1 MPELIDIDIIR
12 NIGIMAHIDAG
23 KTTTTERMLFYS
35 GFLHKMGEVHEGSAF
50 MDYMEQEKERG
61 ITITAAATPLQWKG
75 CHVNIIDTP
84 GHVDFTAE
92 VQRSLR
98 VLDGAVAV
106 LDAVSGVEPQTETVW
121 RQADGYNVP
130 RLAFVNKMDRPG
142 ADFIASVESLKTK
155 FGANAVPI
163 ELPIGAESNFSGVV
177 DLRTLK
183 AYEFDTEDFGKIYK
197 EIEMPESVAELA
209 EEYRT
214 MLLDA
219 VVEQDEALMEKYL
232 EGAELSEEEI
242 DSCIRKATIANE
254 IVPVLCGSALKNIG
268 IQPLLD
274 AVVAYLPSPKD
285 IATYTGFDS
294 SGQKQ
299 EIRKAQYDESFSGL
313 AFKVQTDPFVGK
325 LVYVRI
331 YSGVLEVGGAVMNT
345 SLGKR
350 ERINKIVRMTS
361 NKREEIQKAGAGD
374 IVALPSLRLTRTGE
388 TLSDDK
394 HPIVYEKIEFLEPV
408 IKQSVEAKTLSDQ
421 KKLIEALEKFV
432 DEDPTFRYENDEE
445 SGQLLIS
452 GVGELHLEIIR
463 DRLDRE
469 FKLPV
474 RVGKPQVAYREKVLG
489 NIENTAVFEET
500 ISGKT
505 HYGEVTVSIGPS
517 DSASDASLN
526 VKADKSLPAAV
537 TEAAMGGAKDSLQIG
552 TNGYPLIE
560 TDLSVLSISY
570 VPDKTTELG
579 TKIAAGRAASEAIR
593 KIGTELFEPYFRV
606 EVTTP
611 DETVGEVISDLNSRN
626 GKIESI
632 DQKSGLQ
639 FVVAGVPLSRMFG
652 YVTALRSM
660 TQGRGSY
667 SMSFSHYEKVENR

>member
-1 MPELIDIDIIR
+1 MSDLIDIDIIR

-35 GFLHKMGEVHEGSAF
+35 GFLHRMGEVHEGSAF
-50 MDYMEQEKERG
+50 MDYMEQERERG
-61 ITITAAATPLQWKG
+61 ITITAAATPLQWNG
-75 CHVNIIDTP
+75 YHVNIIDTP

-121 RQADGYNVP
+121 RQADQYNVP

-142 ADFIASVESLKTK
+142 ADFYAAVESMVER

-163 ELPIGAESNFSGVV
+163 EIPIGAESNFSGVV

-183 AYEFDTEDFGKIYK
+183 AYEFDAEDFGKIYK
-197 EIEMPESVAELA
+197 EIPMPDDIVEKAN
-209 EEYRT
+209 EYRT
-214 MLLDA
+214 QLIDA
-219 VVEQDEALMEKYL
+219 VVEQDEALMESYL
-232 EGAELSEEEI
+232 DGQDLTEEQI
-242 DSCIRKATIANE
+242 DICIRKAVISGE
-254 IVPVLCGSALKNIG
+254 VVPVLCGSALKNIG

-274 AVVAYLPSPKD
+274 AVVSYLPSPSD
-285 IATYTGFDS
+285 IKSYEGYDPSTDKS
-294 SGQKQ
+294 LV
-299 EIRKAQYDESFSGL
+299 RKSEYSQPFSAL

-325 LVYVRI
+325 LVYIRI
-331 YSGVLEVGGAVMNT
+331 YSGELEVGSSVMNS

-361 NKREEIQKAGAGD
+361 NKREEIKKAGAGD

-388 TLSDDK
+388 TLSDEK

-408 IKQSVEAKTLSDQ
+408 IKQSVEAKTLSDR
-421 KKLIEALEKFV
+421 KKLIDALEKFV

-452 GVGELHLEIIR
+452 GVGELHLEIIK

-489 NIENTAVFEET
+489 KTENSAVFEET

-505 HYGEVTVSIGPS
+505 QFGEVTVSIGPRDSVSGAS
-517 DSASDASLN
+517 DSVN
-526 VKADKSLPAAV
+526 ADKSIPAAV
-537 TEAAMGGAKDSLQIG
+537 TEAALGGAKNSLQIG
-552 TNGYPLIE
+552 TNGYPLI
-560 TDLSVLSISY
+560 DIDMSILSISY

-579 TKIAAGRAASEAIR
+579 TKIAAGRAVSDAIR
-593 KIGTELFEPYFRV
+593 KVGTELFEPYFRV
-606 EVTTP
+606 EVTMP
-611 DETVGEVISDLNSRN
+611 EESMGDVISDLNSRN
-626 GKIESI
+626 GKIESV
-632 DQKSGLQ
+632 DQKAGLQ
-639 FVVAGVPLSRMFG
+639 VVVAGVPLSKMFG